1 MKPKL
6 SFKGLI
12 QKLEDKNISPGSYTE
27 DQIENYLKT
36 RSYYYKISSY
46 RKNFPKLPQGGYDKL
61 TFDHL
66 VATAKLDVRLREYLL
81 MLCLDIEHAT
91 RTNLM
96 RILTDDDNEDGYTIV
111 KEFQDK
117 FPEKFKEVLSH
128 FRSSK
133 YRLDMFRKRTQ
144 ISSWVLMEIIDF
156 GTLVQFLEFYIE
168 SRTPKN
174 EKLYAKEHRFIKN
187 IRNSCAHN
195 DVFLINLFLKED
207 MIPRPYPSTK
217 SFSNS
222 MGINNGL
229 VKYPKI
235 IDLVNLFYIHSKIC
249 SDELNNRRYKEG
261 IEVLNKYDENSEM
274 INHSTSLKKFFES
287 IFKKSVD
294 FLNKT

>member
-1 MKPKL
+1 
-6 SFKGLI
+6 
-12 QKLEDKNISPGSYTE
+12 
-27 DQIENYLKT
+27 
-36 RSYYYKISSY
+36 
-46 RKNFPKLPQGGYDKL
+46 
-61 TFDHL
+61 
-66 VATAKLDVRLREYLL
+66 
-81 MLCLDIEHAT
+81 
-91 RTNLM
+91 
-96 RILTDDDNEDGYTIV
+96 
-111 KEFQDK
+111 
-117 FPEKFKEVLSH
+117 
-128 FRSSK
+128 
-133 YRLDMFRKRTQ
+133 MFRKRTQ

-168 SRTPKN
+168 SRTPKY

-217 SFSNS
+217 SFSNT

-249 SDELNNRRYKEG
+249 SDELNKRRYKEG
-261 IEVLNKYDENSEM
+261 TEVLNRYYENSEM

-294 FLNKT
+294 FLDKT

>member
-96 RILTDDDNEDGYTIV
+96 RILTDDDN
-111 KEFQDK
+111 
-117 FPEKFKEVLSH
+117 
-128 FRSSK
+128 
-133 YRLDMFRKRTQ
+133 
-144 ISSWVLMEIIDF
+144 
-156 GTLVQFLEFYIE
+156 
-168 SRTPKN
+168 
-174 EKLYAKEHRFIKN
+174 
-187 IRNSCAHN
+187 
-195 DVFLINLFLKED
+195 
-207 MIPRPYPSTK
+207 
-217 SFSNS
+217 
-222 MGINNGL
+222 
-229 VKYPKI
+229 
-235 IDLVNLFYIHSKIC
+235 
-249 SDELNNRRYKEG
+249 
-261 IEVLNKYDENSEM
+261 
-274 INHSTSLKKFFES
+274 
-287 IFKKSVD
+287 
-294 FLNKT
+294 